1 MESIE
6 ARSVHGLPLD
16 EAAHFWS
23 GLTGI
28 YLISTPEGLP
38 YVGKSRNI
46 GKRMQGHLSLIDSDD
61 KTHHSPKM
69 TEAKLDGA
77 TGFTVQLLEECSYAE
92 LRDRERHW
100 MRKYPNAI
108 NDKMS
113 NRLRG
118 QGKPSRKLTRVR
130 CNIPIPMELAARL
143 HELAEGEGIV
153 MDKYVADLLKNHV
166 REIKK

>member
-1 MESIE
+1 MNDIFQKSVDGLSLRE
-6 ARSVHGLPLD
+6 AIDHWRQ
-16 EAAHFWS
+16 
-23 GLTGI
+23 TCGI
-28 YLISTPEGLP
+28 YLISTPDGLP
-38 YVGKSRNI
+38 YIGKSKSI
-46 GKRMQGHLSLIDSDD
+46 GRRMQGHISLIDSDD

-118 QGKPSRKLTRVR
+118 QGKPSRKLTRVK

-143 HELAEGEGIV
+143 HEIAEGEGVV
-153 MDKYVADLLKNHV
+153 MDKYVADLLRDHV
-166 REIKK
+166 REMKK